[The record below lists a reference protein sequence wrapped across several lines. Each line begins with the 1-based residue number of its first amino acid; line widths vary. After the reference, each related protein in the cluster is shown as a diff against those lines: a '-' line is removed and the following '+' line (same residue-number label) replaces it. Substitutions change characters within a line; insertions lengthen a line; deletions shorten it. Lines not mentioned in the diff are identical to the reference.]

1 MRKKFFVNLLA
12 VAAVVMVGSFR
23 AFGLDV
29 AHGPLAMLAAAA
41 APYALQTKILIIA
54 GGVYGLLQGLKKAGL
69 PLNGIWAV
77 AFNLG
82 SSILGVITLVQPQDL
97 LSTQTISAV
106 LIAAAG
112 AAGVH
117 GTIRSFSGGNSG
129 SAGNA
134 PSSSSTSGSSSTA
147 STKSTS
153 STSSQVLKL
162 ATLACAGIALG
173 FTVAGCS
180 LIHKPGQTTPSA
192 PLDQVARNTLAT
204 SSGVL
209 NQAQV
214 EYLAECS
221 ANPTTKTCTLIN
233 QAGAAQNAALTTLE
247 TYCGF
252 ANTAV
257 LPAADAECHPVASF
271 ESALVTATA
280 NLQELVGEVKGVIS
294 PQPAAS
300 PSPQPAAKQ

>member
-23 AFGLDV
+23 AFGLGI
-29 AHGPLAMLAAAA
+29 AQSPLAMLAAAA
-41 APYALQTKILIIA
+41 APYALQTKILIVA

-69 PLNGIWAV
+69 PLSGIWAV

-82 SSILGVITLVQPQDL
+82 TSILGVITVIQPQDL
-97 LSTQTISAV
+97 LSSSTISAV

-117 GTIRSFSGGNSG
+117 GTLRSFSGGNS
-129 SAGNA
+129 SGNA
-134 PSSSSTSGSSSTA
+134 PGNSSTAGSSSTS

-153 STSSQVLKL
+153 STAPLAKL
-162 ATLACAGIALG
+162 GAVTLMAVC
-173 FTVAGCS
+173 VAGCA

-209 NQAQV
+209 NQAQL

-221 ANPTTKTCTLIN
+221 ANPTTATCTLIN
-233 QAGAAQNAALTTLE
+233 QGGAAQNAALTTLE

-252 ANTAV
+252 PRSGV
-257 LPAADAECHPVASF
+257 VPAPDAKCVPVASF
-271 ESALVTATA
+271 EPALITATA
-280 NLQELVGEVKGVIS
+280 NLQELVGELKAVIH
-294 PQPAAS
+294 
-300 PSPQPAAKQ
+300 PQPAAKQ